1 MIQSDL
7 SKIVSQFQIEGEII
21 DIKPYGTGHIN
32 STFLVQLQRE
42 GDRVQKL
49 ILQRI
54 NEFVFTEPKKVMAN
68 IERVTNHL
76 RQKIV
81 QKGGDPNREA
91 LNFLITKNGRSYH
104 QTITGDYWR
113 VEQFIEGAKTY
124 QNVPSL
130 HHFYEAAYAY
140 GRFQSMLADFPVNE
154 LYETI
159 PDFHHTVKRLVAFE
173 TAVSQDIAKRA
184 STVTEEINFIRER
197 THMAPVLTDL
207 QETGQIP
214 LRVTHNDTKFDN
226 VMIDTQT
233 GKGVCVIDL
242 DTVMPGIAMFDFA
255 DAVRSGANLSAEDE
269 PDTNSVQFN
278 LEIYERLAH
287 GFLDATRHNLTSIEI
302 DHLAFAARLITYEQS
317 MRFLTDYINGDVY
330 YKIDYPKHNLDRCQ
344 TQIRLLQL
352 MEASQTEMTEIIEKY
367 RD

>member
-1 MIQSDL
+1 MQSDL
-7 SKIVSQFQIEGEII
+7 SQIVSQFQFEGELI
-21 DIKPYGTGHIN
+21 DITPYGSGHIN
-32 STFLVQLQRE
+32 STFLVRLKQADDSVQR
-42 GDRVQKL
+42 L

-54 NEFVFTEPKKVMAN
+54 NTFVFTEPEKVMAN
-68 IERVTNHL
+68 IEQVTAHL

-81 QKGGDPNREA
+81 QEGGYPSREA
-91 LNFLITKNGRSYH
+91 LKFLPAENGRSYH
-104 QTITGDYWR
+104 KTATGDYWR

-130 HHFYEAAYAY
+130 HHYYEAAYAY

-173 TAVSQDIAKRA
+173 TAVSQDLMHRA
-184 STVTEEINFIRER
+184 HTVTEEINFIRER

-207 QETGQIP
+207 QEAGQIP

-255 DAVRSGANLSAEDE
+255 DAVRSGASLSAEDE
-269 PDTNSVQFN
+269 PNTNNVQFN
-278 LEIYERLAH
+278 LEVYERLAH
-287 GFLDATRHNLTSIEI
+287 GFLDATRHNLTPLEI
-302 DHLAFAARLITYEQS
+302 DYLAFAARLISYEQA
-317 MRFLTDYINGDVY
+317 MRFLTDYINGDKY
-330 YKIDYPKHNLDRCQ
+330 YKVDYPQHNLDRCQ

-352 MEASQTEMTEIIEKY
+352 MEASRTEMTEIIEKY